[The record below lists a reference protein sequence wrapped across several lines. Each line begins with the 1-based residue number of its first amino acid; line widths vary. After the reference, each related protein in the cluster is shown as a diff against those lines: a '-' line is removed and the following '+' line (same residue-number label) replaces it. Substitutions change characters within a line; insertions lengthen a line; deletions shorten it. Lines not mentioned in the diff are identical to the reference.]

1 MKFTSEQI
9 DTLMK
14 FVDENFL
21 ANDSPLPIDFDA
33 LQKNFN
39 AEIKLAAKR

>member
-9 DTLMK
+9 DTLIK
-14 FVDENFL
+14 FVDENFP

-33 LQKNFN
+33 LQK
-39 AEIKLAAKR
+39 ILTPR